1 VYHLTLSFYGSACQH
16 IEVSHGMKS
25 VDQCSTAIQIQLDFD
40 ISRIAILLNI
50 SKHVLLPIQIVLVAT
65 ILLHFGCVKQDHII
79 IAQPTPK
86 PTTTLHPLPPLPLNT
101 LIAHSPQQRRC
112 TQSSQSHITINTN
125 IHSLSVM
132 ARQRPV
138 RVRTI
143 SRRDMME
150 HSSQNRK
157 FGVRFPRT

>member
-65 ILLHFGCVKQDHII
+65 ILLTSAASNKTTSSSLNPLQNQLQHYTLFLPFPLTPSSPIPHNNAAAPKAVK
-79 IAQPTPK
+79 A
-86 PTTTLHPLPPLPLNT
+86 TLP
-101 LIAHSPQQRRC
+101 
-112 TQSSQSHITINTN
+112 
-125 IHSLSVM
+125 
-132 ARQRPV
+132 
-138 RVRTI
+138 
-143 SRRDMME
+143 
-150 HSSQNRK
+150 
-157 FGVRFPRT
+157 